1 MTQQNTSNSNATWQ
15 KSLKGR
21 VIMITGGASGIG
33 YAAALMAARDGATVY
48 ALDRNEQLLAGLSAH
63 AASEGLAIHTHA
75 CEVTDAASVEAATQ
89 WCVNKLGPMDG
100 LVCSAGITQEIPFLE
115 LPLSLWNK
123 VLDVNLTG
131 TFLSSQT
138 AARAMVASG
147 KPGAIVTISS
157 SFGVTVRPGAAAY
170 CASKAGVIA
179 LSKTMALELA
189 PHRIRVNC
197 VAPGS
202 VDTPLSRGAR
212 AASGRTVSGNEHP
225 LGRQGEPD
233 DIASM
238 ICFLLS
244 ESASWVTGQTYH
256 VNGGKLLV

>member
-1 MTQQNTSNSNATWQ
+1 MTQQHTSNSNATWQ
-15 KSLKGR
+15 KSLNGR
-21 VIMITGGASGIG
+21 LIMITGGASGIG

-48 ALDRNEQLLAGLSAH
+48 ALDRNEQLLAGLSSRAE
-63 AASEGLAIHTHA
+63 SEGLSIHTHA
-75 CEVTDAASVEAATQ
+75 CEVTNPASVEAATQ
-89 WCVNKLGPMDG
+89 WCVNELGPMDG

-131 TFLSSQT
+131 TFLSSQL

-157 SFGVTVRPGAAAY
+157 SFGVTARPGAAAY
-170 CASKAGVIA
+170 CASKSGVIA

-202 VDTPLSRGAR
+202 VDTPLSRGVR
-212 AASGRTVSGNEHP
+212 AASGRTVSGNEQP

-233 DIASM
+233 DIATM

-244 ESASWVTGQTYH
+244 EGAGWITGQTYH

>member
-1 MTQQNTSNSNATWQ
+1 MTRQDTPESNATWQ

-21 VIMITGGASGIG
+21 LIMITGGASGIG
-33 YAAALMAARDGATVY
+33 LATALMAARDGATVY
-48 ALDRNEQLLAGLSAH
+48 AIDRDELLLAELSAI
-63 AASEGLAIHTHA
+63 ATRAGIGIHTHA
-75 CEVTDAASVEAATQ
+75 CEVTDPASIEAATR
-89 WCVNKLGPMDG
+89 WCVDELGPMDG

-115 LPLSLWNK
+115 LPLSLWNR

-131 TFLSSQT
+131 TFLSSQI
-138 AARAMVASG
+138 AARAMVAAG

-157 SFGVTVRPGAAAY
+157 SFGVTARPGAAAY
-170 CASKAGVIA
+170 CASKSGVIA

-202 VDTPLSRGAR
+202 VDTPLSRSVR
-212 AASGRTVSGNEHP
+212 AASGRTVSGSEQP

>member
-1 MTQQNTSNSNATWQ
+1 MTQQNVSDSNATWQ

-33 YAAALMAARDGATVY
+33 LATALMAARDGATVC
-48 ALDRNEQLLAGLSAH
+48 ALDRNEALLGELSTM
-63 AASEGLAIHTHA
+63 AAREGLGIRTRV
-75 CEVTDAASVEAATQ
+75 CEVTDPAAVEAATQ
-89 WCVNKLGPMDG
+89 WCVNEAGPMDG

-115 LPLSLWNK
+115 LPLSLWNR

-170 CASKAGVIA
+170 CASKSGVIA

-202 VDTPLSRGAR
+202 VDTPLSRGVR
-212 AASGRTVSGNEHP
+212 AATGRTVSGGDQP

-233 DIASM
+233 DIATM

-244 ESASWVTGQTYH
+244 EGAGWTTGQTYH